1 MALPDPTGVARTLFS
16 RFDADDSRE
25 IDAAELQRLLASL
38 GKEMSDAEVAETLA
52 LLDADGNGAVS
63 YDEFMVW
70 WAEGLSVAA
79 LQSSQ
84 AERQQLAAQR
94 AATRDSVCHA
104 VATARE
110 TTSRRPG
117 ANSAN
122 NSRKS
127 ARLDDDDDDHYGF
140 NEGAA
145 PIPRQG
151 PGRMFSRARRPTV
164 RPADAEADSAAAA
177 AATTETTTTATTTPL
192 TGESSQR
199 PMPASAPAPGA
210 GSLLRASKGD
220 VSAVRMAARSCR
232 SRSSSA
238 GSGSGSGSD
247 ASRRSRDDTAAHAGT
262 WFGGLASSTTR

>member
-38 GKEMSDAEVAETLA
+38 GKEMSDAEVAETLT
-52 LLDADGNGAVS
+52 LLDTDGNGAVS

-164 RPADAEADSAAAA
+164 RPADAEADSA
-177 AATTETTTTATTTPL
+177 TTTTTTTPL

-199 PMPASAPAPGA
+199 PMPAPTPAPGA
-210 GSLLRASKGD
+210 GSLLRASKGV

-238 GSGSGSGSD
+238 GSGSD
-247 ASRRSRDDTAAHAGT
+247 ASRRSHDDTAAHAGT
-262 WFGGLASSTTR
+262 WLGGLASSSTTTK

>member
-38 GKEMSDAEVAETLA
+38 GKEMSDAEVAETLT
-52 LLDADGNGAVS
+52 LLDTDGNGAVS

-122 NSRKS
+122 HSRKS

-164 RPADAEADSAAAA
+164 RPADAEADSA
-177 AATTETTTTATTTPL
+177 TTTTTTTPL

-199 PMPASAPAPGA
+199 PMPAPTPAPGA
-210 GSLLRASKGD
+210 GSLLRASKGV

-238 GSGSGSGSD
+238 GSGSD
-247 ASRRSRDDTAAHAGT
+247 ASRRSHDDTAAHAGT
-262 WFGGLASSTTR
+262 WLGGLASSSTTTK